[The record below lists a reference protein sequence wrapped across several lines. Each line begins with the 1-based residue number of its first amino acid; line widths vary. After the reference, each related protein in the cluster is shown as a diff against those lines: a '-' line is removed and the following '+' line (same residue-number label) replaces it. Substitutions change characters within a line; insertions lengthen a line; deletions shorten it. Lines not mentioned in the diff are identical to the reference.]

1 MDFYPETLANI
12 NNDYELHDFIDDPN
26 FDQFINLIRGEENE
40 DTTICN
46 FNSDLIMNQ
55 SFVDNSLLSFPSNPF
70 DHNIENTITAT
81 FDPTSSLGSFSCF
94 DGEAK
99 EELRVENDG
108 DNYSSPATT
117 TTSITTTTTS
127 GDTKP
132 KSKNDRSKTLVSERR
147 RRSRMKD
154 KLYALRSLVPNITKM
169 DKASII
175 GDAVSYM
182 HELQS
187 QAKKLKAEVAGLEA
201 SLAVSKTQHG
211 SIDNPKKIQFTNNN
225 GSICKKIVQIDMFQV
240 DERGFYVKIVCN
252 KGERVAAS
260 LYKSL
265 ESLRDFNVQNS
276 NLATVSDGFL
286 FTFSLNVKD
295 SGPEINL
302 PNLKLWVI
310 SAFLNQGFEFIPSFH
325 A

>member
-1 MDFYPETLANI
+1 MDFYQENLSHI
-12 NNDYELHDFIDDPN
+12 NNDFELHDFIDDPN

-46 FNSDLIMNQ
+46 FNSDLTNP
-55 SFVDNSLLSFPSNPF
+55 SFVDNPFLSFPSNPF
-70 DHNIENTITAT
+70 DHNINNTVTP
-81 FDPTSSLGSFSCF
+81 FDPTSSLNSFCCF

-99 EELRVENDG
+99 GEIRGEENDG
-108 DNYSSPATT
+108 DNYSSPTT
-117 TTSITTTTTS
+117 TTSV
-127 GDTKP
+127 DTKP
-132 KSKNDRSKTLVSERR
+132 RSKTDRSKTLVSERR

-182 HELQS
+182 CELQS

-201 SLAVSKTQHG
+201 SVAMSKTHQG
-211 SIDNPKKIQFTNNN
+211 SIENHKKIQFNGNN
-225 GSICKKIVQIDMFQV
+225 GSICKKIVKMDMFQV

-252 KGERVAAS
+252 KGERVASS

-276 NLATVSDGFL
+276 NLATISDSFL
-286 FTFSLNVKD
+286 LTFSLNVKNYEQ
-295 SGPEINL
+295 EINL

-310 SAFLNQGFEFIPSFH
+310 SAFLNQGFELIPSFQS
-325 A
+325 

>member
-1 MDFYPETLANI
+1 MFQLSTKINTMDFYRETLANI

-154 KLYALRSLVPNITKM
+154 KLYALRSLVPNITKVHSM
-169 DKASII
+169 VLNCCFTLQTFILWQN
-175 GDAVSYM
+175 AVKISVMIPLWRLQNILYM
-182 HELQS
+182 IKFVL
-187 QAKKLKAEVAGLEA
+187 
-201 SLAVSKTQHG
+201 SKTKQKSNIKFVSCLTRSSKFVYKMKIASDLKPLFG
-211 SIDNPKKIQFTNNN
+211 LYVNYPKWLR
-225 GSICKKIVQIDMFQV
+225 CIVD
-240 DERGFYVKIVCN
+240 
-252 KGERVAAS
+252 
-260 LYKSL
+260 
-265 ESLRDFNVQNS
+265 
-276 NLATVSDGFL
+276 
-286 FTFSLNVKD
+286 
-295 SGPEINL
+295 
-302 PNLKLWVI
+302 
-310 SAFLNQGFEFIPSFH
+310 
-325 A
+325 

>member
-1 MDFYPETLANI
+1 MDFYPETLAHI
-12 NNDYELHDFIDDPN
+12 NNGFELHDFIEDPN

-40 DTTICN
+40 DTTTMCN

-55 SFVDNSLLSFPSNPF
+55 SFVDNSFLSFPTNTF
-70 DHNIENTITAT
+70 DHSNNNFITP

-99 EELRVENDG
+99 GEIREENDIDDDD
-108 DNYSSPATT
+108 DNYSSP
-117 TTSITTTTTS
+117 TTTTS
-127 GDTKP
+127 GDPKP
-132 KSKNDRSKTLVSERR
+132 RLKTDRSKTLESERR
-147 RRSRMKD
+147 RRGRMKD
-154 KLYALRSLVPNITKM
+154 KLYALRSLVPNISKM

-182 HELQS
+182 QELQS
-187 QAKKLKAEVAGLEA
+187 QAKKLKAEVSGLEA
-201 SLAVSKTQHG
+201 SLAASKTHQG
-211 SIDNPKKIQFTNNN
+211 SIENHKKIQFNDNT
-225 GSICKKIVQIDMFQV
+225 SSTCKNIVEMDMFQV

-276 NLATVSDGFL
+276 NLATVSDNFL
-286 FTFSLNVKD
+286 LTFSFNVQ
-295 SGPEINL
+295 SSEPIINL

-310 SAFLNQGFEFIPSFH
+310 GAFLNQGFEFLPSF
-325 A
+325 